1 MGLGKVLKITIL
13 KVTARKGKFIK
24 ICAYEA
30 IYLINDREQKFNR
43 NLRSKKIVFE
53 R

>member
-1 MGLGKVLKITIL
+1 MGLGKVFKITIL
-13 KVTARKGKFIK
+13 KIPARKGKFIK

-30 IYLINDREQKFNR
+30 IIINDREQKFNID
-43 NLRSKKIVFE
+43 LHSKKIVFE